1 MNIRGRKAYHF
12 TLDLDS
18 NDRDALA
25 HELICVLGHADY
37 KDALPKLQQLLMVV
51 ETVEHGDT
59 RGLDVTSGPED
70 GL

>member
-25 HELICVLGHADY
+25 RELGAILNNDNGLEKY
-37 KDALPKLQQLLMVV
+37 PKLFQLFSVV

-70 GL
+70 EK